1 MRGASRIIRRKTA
14 SRELNV
20 LKKIFKYGG
29 LAVVCLIIGALSS
42 ALLYRK
48 YLQYEV
54 SQSRAIRSPNGVD
67 SLVAVR
73 IGGIDQWIEVRGQ
86 NVNNPI
92 LLFIHGG
99 PGFAFIPMGST
110 FQDPWEKS
118 FTVVQWDQRG
128 AGQTYES
135 NDKALQRQTMNLAQ
149 MEQDTLEVANYLR
162 TRFKREKIFVV
173 GHSWGSMLGLWLAHE
188 HPEMIYA
195 FVGTG
200 QAVSM
205 QQNEEAGYRVVLQV
219 ARSRNNEQAVKEL
232 ESIAPYPPAI
242 PDMTKTTKV
251 RDWESTLLG
260 PPPSEASFTN
270 VKRILKT
277 VVSAPE
283 YSIADDIGFVRGS
296 TFSLQVMMPQMMEFD
311 LTKLGPD
318 FREPLFFFEGR
329 LDPYCPGSVIADYIQ
344 TIDAPRK
351 EIVWFEHSS
360 HFPFYEE
367 KQKFTDELVGRVL
380 PLADESRRD

>member
-1 MRGASRIIRRKTA
+1 VIKKT
-14 SRELNV
+14 
-20 LKKIFKYGG
+20 LKYAGI
-29 LAVVCLIIGALSS
+29 AIACLIIVALSS
-42 ALLYRK
+42 ALLYRQ
-48 YLQYEV
+48 YLQHEV
-54 SQSRAIRSPNGVD
+54 SQVRAISSPDGID
-67 SLVAVR
+67 SLEAVR

-86 NVNNPI
+86 NLNNPI

-99 PGFAFIPMGST
+99 PGVAFIPMSST
-110 FQDPWEKS
+110 FQDPWEKY
-118 FTVVQWDQRG
+118 FTVVEWDQRG
-128 AGQTYES
+128 AGKTYES
-135 NDKALQRQTMNLAQ
+135 NDKELQRRTMNLAQ

-205 QQNEEAGYRVVLQV
+205 QQNEEAGYRIVLEA
-219 ARSRNNEQAVKEL
+219 ARRHNNQQAIKEL
-232 ESIAPYPPAI
+232 AGIAPYPPAV
-242 PDMTKTTKV
+242 PDMNKTGTV
-251 RDWESTLLG
+251 RNWESALLG
-260 PPPSEASFTN
+260 PPPSHTSFTN

-277 VVSAPE
+277 VISAPE

-296 TFSLQVMMPQMMEFD
+296 TFSLQVMMPQMMAFD

-318 FREPLFFFEGR
+318 FREPVFFFEGR
-329 LDPYCPGSVIADYIQ
+329 MDPYCPGSVIADYMQ
-344 TIDAPRK
+344 TLHAPQK
-351 EIVWFEHSS
+351 EIVWFENSS

-367 KQKFTDELVGRVL
+367 KQKFTNELVQRVL
-380 PLADESRRD
+380 PVATDRRAAN

>member
-1 MRGASRIIRRKTA
+1 MI
-14 SRELNV
+14 
-20 LKKIFKYGG
+20 KKIFEYGG
-29 LAVVCLIIGALSS
+29 IAIVCFILVTLSS
-42 ALLYRK
+42 AVLYRK
-48 YLQYEV
+48 YLQREV
-54 SQSRAIRSPNGVD
+54 SEGRAITSSNGID
-67 SLVAVR
+67 SLEAVR

-99 PGFAFIPMGST
+99 PGVAFIPMGST
-110 FQDPWEKS
+110 FQDSWEKH

-128 AGQTYES
+128 AGKTYES
-135 NDKALQRQTMNLAQ
+135 NDKELQRRTMNLGQ
-149 MEQDTLEVANYLR
+149 MEQDTLEVTNYLR

-173 GHSWGSMLGLWLAHE
+173 GHSWGSMLGLWLTHE

-205 QQNEEAGYRVVLQV
+205 QQNEEAGYRIVLEA
-219 ARSRNNEQAVKEL
+219 ARSRNNEQAIKEL
-232 ESIAPYPPAI
+232 EGVAPYPPPV
-242 PDMTKTTKV
+242 PDMHKTQTV
-251 RDWESTLLG
+251 RNWESTLLG
-260 PPPSEASFTN
+260 PPPSETSFTN
-270 VKRILKT
+270 VKRILRT
-277 VVSAPE
+277 VISAPE

-296 TFSLQVMMPQMMEFD
+296 TFSLRVMMPQMMAFD

-329 LDPYCPGSVIADYIQ
+329 MDPYCPGSVIADYMK
-344 TIDAPRK
+344 TIHAPQK
-351 EIVWFEHSS
+351 EIVWFDNSS

-367 KQKFTDELVGRVL
+367 RQKFTEELVQRVL
-380 PLADESRRD
+380 PIADDRRVAD

>member
-1 MRGASRIIRRKTA
+1 MI
-14 SRELNV
+14 
-20 LKKIFKYGG
+20 KKIFKYGG
-29 LAVVCLIIGALSS
+29 IAIACLTIVALSS

-48 YLQYEV
+48 YLQHEV
-54 SQSRAIRSPNGVD
+54 SEARAIGSPNGID
-67 SLVAVR
+67 SLEAVR

-99 PGFAFIPMGST
+99 PGVAFIPMGST
-110 FQDPWEKS
+110 FQDPWEKY
-118 FTVVQWDQRG
+118 FTVVEWDQRG
-128 AGQTYES
+128 AGKTYES
-135 NDKALQRQTMNLAQ
+135 NDKELQRRTMNLPQ
-149 MEQDTLEVANYLR
+149 MEEDTVEVASYLR

-205 QQNEEAGYRVVLQV
+205 QMNEEAGYRIVLEA
-219 ARSRNNEQAVKEL
+219 ARTRNSQQAIKEL
-232 ESIAPYPPAI
+232 EGVAPYPPGI
-242 PDMTKTTKV
+242 PDMNKTQTV
-251 RDWESTLLG
+251 RNWESTLLG
-260 PPPSEASFTN
+260 PPASETSFTN
-270 VKRILKT
+270 VKRILRT
-277 VVSAPE
+277 VISAPE

-296 TFSLQVMMPQMMEFD
+296 TFSLQVMMPQMMAFD

-329 LDPYCPGSVIADYIQ
+329 TDPYCPGSVIADYIK
-344 TIDAPRK
+344 TIHAPQK
-351 EIVWFEHSS
+351 EIVWFERSS

-367 KQKFTDELVGRVL
+367 RQKFTDELVQRVL
-380 PLADESRRD
+380 PIADLRRAD

>member
-1 MRGASRIIRRKTA
+1 VI
-14 SRELNV
+14 
-20 LKKIFKYGG
+20 KKILKYAGI
-29 LAVVCLIIGALSS
+29 AIACLTIVALSS

-48 YLQYEV
+48 YLQHEV
-54 SQSRAIRSPNGVD
+54 SQARAISSPDGID
-67 SLVAVR
+67 SLQAVR

-99 PGFAFIPMGST
+99 PGVAFIAMGST
-110 FQDPWEKS
+110 FQDSWEKY
-118 FTVVQWDQRG
+118 FTVVEWDQRG
-128 AGQTYES
+128 AGKTYES
-135 NDKALQRQTMNLAQ
+135 NDKELQRRTMTLAQ

-205 QQNEEAGYRVVLQV
+205 QQNEEAGYRIVLEA
-219 ARSRNNEQAVKEL
+219 ARRRNKEQAIKEL
-232 ESIAPYPPAI
+232 EGVAPYPPAV
-242 PDMTKTTKV
+242 PDMNKTTIV
-251 RDWESTLLG
+251 RNWESALLG
-260 PPPSEASFTN
+260 PPASQTSFTN
-270 VKRILKT
+270 VKRILRT
-277 VVSAPE
+277 VISAPE

-296 TFSLQVMMPQMMEFD
+296 TFSLQVMMPQMMAFD
-311 LTKLGPD
+311 LTKLGGD

-329 LDPYCPGSVIADYIQ
+329 MDPYCPGSVIADYIQ
-344 TIDAPRK
+344 TIDAPDK
-351 EIVWFEHSS
+351 EIVWFENSS

-367 KQKFTDELVGRVL
+367 RQKFTDELIQRVL
-380 PLADESRRD
+380 PLAAYRRAAD

>member
-1 MRGASRIIRRKTA
+1 VIR
-14 SRELNV
+14 
-20 LKKIFKYGG
+20 KIFKYGG
-29 LAVVCLIIGALSS
+29 IAIVCLIVMTLSS

-48 YLQYEV
+48 YLQHEV
-54 SQSRAIRSPNGVD
+54 FEGRAITLPDGID
-67 SLVAVR
+67 SLEAVR
-73 IGGIDQWIEVRGQ
+73 IGGIAQWIEVRGQ

-99 PGFAFIPMGST
+99 PGIAFIPMGST
-110 FQDPWEKS
+110 FQDPWEKY

-128 AGQTYES
+128 AGKTYES
-135 NDKALQRQTMNLAQ
+135 NDKELQRRTMNLGQ
-149 MEQDTLEVANYLR
+149 MEQDTVEVANYLR

-188 HPEMIYA
+188 HAEMIYA

-205 QQNEEAGYRVVLQV
+205 QQNEEAGYRIVLEA
-219 ARSRNNEQAVKEL
+219 ARSRKNGQAIKEL
-232 ESIAPYPPAI
+232 ESVAPYPPPI
-242 PDMTKTTKV
+242 PDMNKLGTV

-260 PPPSEASFTN
+260 PPPSETDFTN

-277 VVSAPE
+277 LISAPE
-283 YSIADDIGFVRGS
+283 YSIADDIGFVRGQ
-296 TFSLQVMMPQMMEFD
+296 TFSLQVMVPQMMGFD

-329 LDPYCPGSVIADYIQ
+329 KDPYCPGSVIADYVQ
-344 TIDAPRK
+344 TIHAPQK
-351 EIVWFEHSS
+351 EIVWFENSS

-367 KQKFTDELVGRVL
+367 KQKFTDELVQRVL
-380 PLADESRRD
+380 PLAENPRAAY

>member
-1 MRGASRIIRRKTA
+1 MI
-14 SRELNV
+14 
-20 LKKIFKYGG
+20 KKIFKYGG
-29 LAVVCLIIGALSS
+29 IAIVCLILVTLSS

-48 YLQYEV
+48 YLQHGV
-54 SQSRAIRSPNGVD
+54 SEGRAITSPNGID
-67 SLVAVR
+67 SLEAIR
-73 IGGIDQWIEVRGQ
+73 IGGLDQWIGVRGQ

-99 PGFAFIPMGST
+99 PGVAFIPMGST
-110 FQDPWEKS
+110 FQDPWEKY

-128 AGQTYES
+128 AGKTYES
-135 NDKALQRQTMNLAQ
+135 NDKELQRRTMNLGQ
-149 MEQDTLEVANYLR
+149 MEQDTVEVASYLR

-205 QQNEEAGYRVVLQV
+205 QQNEETGYRIVLQA
-219 ARSRNNEQAVKEL
+219 ARSRHNEHAIKEL
-232 ESIAPYPPAI
+232 ESVAPYPPPI
-242 PDMTKTTKV
+242 PDMNKLGTV

-260 PPPSEASFTN
+260 PPPSETSFTN
-270 VKRILKT
+270 VKRILRT

-283 YSIADDIGFVRGS
+283 YSIADDIGFVRGQ
-296 TFSLQVMMPQMMEFD
+296 TFSLQVMVPQMMAFD

-318 FREPLFFFEGR
+318 FRVPLFFFEGR
-329 LDPYCPGSVIADYIQ
+329 IDPYCPGSVIANYIQ
-344 TIDAPRK
+344 TIHAPQK
-351 EIVWFEHSS
+351 EIVWFENSS

-367 KQKFTDELVGRVL
+367 KQKFTDELVQRVL
-380 PLADESRRD
+380 PLAENRRAAD